1 MRLPPIA
8 RKMTGFSLIE
18 VLVALM
24 VISVGLLGI
33 AKMQALSQSNTQTS
47 GSRAIA
53 SILAA
58 SLASAMH
65 ANKLYWAAGT
75 FTGSITVV
83 GTAVTGDS
91 GISSQSTDC
100 AASGSICTPVAT
112 AAYDLG
118 LSGTNNANGWGPSLA
133 NLLPSGTGA
142 VVCTT
147 SLASP
152 ISCDI
157 TVNWFEKSVAL
168 NPNASTASSTTQSF
182 TLLVQP

>member
-53 SILAA
+53 SILSA

-65 ANKLYWAAGT
+65 ANKQW
-75 FTGSITVV
+75 
-83 GTAVTGDS
+83 
-91 GISSQSTDC
+91 C
-100 AASGSICTPVAT
+100 MTPFLRKLFT
-112 AAYDLG
+112 AATPCLRAPTAPARAHLG
-118 LSGTNNANGWGPSLA
+118 CHTADGHQACPKNPTRYRPHQ
-133 NLLPSGTGA
+133 A
-142 VVCTT
+142 VHF
-147 SLASP
+147 SR
-152 ISCDI
+152 D
-157 TVNWFEKSVAL
+157 
-168 NPNASTASSTTQSF
+168 ASSTLFPSISG
-182 TLLVQP
+182 V